1 MHLIS
6 GVDIRSPKIAP
17 DAIIQYHI
25 CDLLGE
31 YSYKVSYVSSFG
43 ETRTS
48 PASNVVSVNKN
59 VVDLVN
65 IPTFANSGVVARNIY
80 RTKRNEKIYYLLARI
95 NITDTTYTDSALDD
109 KLGEVE
115 PEFNTAIS
123 HLGFNGWMYYTRPVI
138 YSFES
143 INKNNSIIHCEHNII
158 TEPIEVYLPNFSKS
172 ARILFYN
179 SSCDFATVKTDNGLF
194 QIRAGQSCEF
204 LMCDIWMRLS
214 SYSTGDLDELLLLCK
229 NNANNT
235 DNHLINEL
243 KLDISKLNDKVDT
256 NITNTDNHLINEL
269 KLDISKLN
277 DKVNNDI
284 NITAIK
290 IHDINL
296 TINKINYKVEND
308 INLAISKL
316 NHKVENDINLAISK
330 INEESPQLETSTPD
344 NVATNAIFAEFYGNN
359 EVCVVKS
366 GTPIPFA
373 EMAISVGIDRVD
385 AFRFKLPVAGTYEV
399 SWNISLEQSAE
410 FAIYLNKTAQSRT
423 STKNN
428 TGNNIINTTSTGVIL
443 ELRNISMELLKLNY
457 MRSIVI
463 KKL

>member
-25 CDLLGE
+25 CDLVGE

-138 YSFES
+138 YSYES
-143 INKNNSIIHCEHNII
+143 INKNNAVIHCEHNII

-179 SSCDFATVKTDNGLF
+179 SSCDFATVKTDDGLF

-204 LMCDIWMRLS
+204 LMCDIWVQIS
-214 SYSTGDLDELLLLCK
+214 SYSTGDLDELLCK
-229 NNANNT
+229 KSAEA
-235 DNHLINEL
+235 DNHLISEL
-243 KLDISKLNDKVDT
+243 KLDISK
-256 NITNTDNHLINEL
+256 I
-269 KLDISKLN
+269 N

-284 NITAIK
+284 NITASK

-296 TINKINYKVEND
+296 IINKINYKFEND
-308 INLAISKL
+308 INLA
-316 NHKVENDINLAISK
+316 ASK
-330 INEESPQLETSTPD
+330 INEESPLPATSTP
-344 NVATNAIFAEFYGNN
+344 NNNAIFAEFYGNN

-373 EMAISVGIDRVD
+373 ETAISVGIDRVD
-385 AFRFKLPVAGTYEV
+385 VFRFKLPVAGAYEV

-428 TGNNIINTTSTGVIL
+428 TGNNIINTTSAGVIL